1 MSVLPGPSKLD
12 LIPWDYNSEEHRHR
26 AYLQRIACG
35 WRFGEVPDW
44 VEKCKE
50 GKMMVYWL
58 VLSESVPDRD
68 AQVATHI
75 EKYPKETSPL
85 KDTATE
91 SWKGHPRT
99 PTNQPIH
106 PIGHVGLIIPPESE
120 LKHLSLP
127 LTGVAYIGKLYVS
140 YALQS
145 YGYGGVTMRAVEA
158 ISRDQLGADMC
169 ILDTILHEY
178 QMRPDVMER
187 FYVQHGNPLPKI
199 SNEHWYAK
207 MGYVSFKKDDKGYLH
222 THVDT
227 GEKEYLPVSY
237 FKKML
242 K

>member
-1 MSVLPGPSKLD
+1 MM
-12 LIPWDYNSEEHRHR
+12 HRWPPTSR
-26 AYLQRIACG
+26 NTR
-35 WRFGEVPDW
+35 R
-44 VEKCKE
+44 
-50 GKMMVYWL
+50 
-58 VLSESVPDRD
+58 SVPPAAPRPDVNPLVTTLEPTLS
-68 AQVATHI
+68 Q
-75 EKYPKETSPL
+75 ETSPL

-99 PTNQPIH
+99 PTQQPIH

-187 FYVQHGNPLPKI
+187 FYVQHGNPLPKV
-199 SNEHWYAK
+199 SKCAEGRGGGNEE
-207 MGYVSFKKDDKGYLH
+207 VL
-222 THVDT
+222 TIR
-227 GEKEYLPVSY
+227 LPDIE
-237 FKKML
+237 
-242 K
+242 